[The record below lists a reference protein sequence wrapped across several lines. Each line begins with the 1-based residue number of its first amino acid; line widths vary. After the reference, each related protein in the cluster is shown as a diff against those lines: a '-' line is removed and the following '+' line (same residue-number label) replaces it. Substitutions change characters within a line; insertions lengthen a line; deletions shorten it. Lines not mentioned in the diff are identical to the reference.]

1 MKKVLLG
8 VSCLFFASLALAAT
22 EEFSVQHVGID
33 LNSKV
38 LFVGVSPASTSSTC
52 NRLDE
57 FKWNLADEGVKEIYS
72 AVLMAQASGKKIKIG
87 VLDGGSCVKSQPSG
101 WWVRVEN

>member
-1 MKKVLLG
+1 MNKLLIG
-8 VSCLFFASLALAAT
+8 FFAFFSCGAYSAT
-22 EEFSVQHVGID
+22 EEFSVQHVGVD

-52 NRLDE
+52 NSRHE

-72 AVLMAQASGKKIKIG
+72 VVLMAQAANKKIKIG
-87 VLDGGSCVKSQPSG
+87 VSDGAVCVKTQPTG
-101 WWVRVEN
+101 WWVRVES